1 MRIRK
6 RPAPKK
12 PYIPA
17 PVLPPSPE
25 VLALKASMAEVFSNM
40 RTQIDLDLMAKT
52 HAVGL
57 LHKVTCRDNYI
68 TAEVR
73 SEDLHVLAT
82 FTISTRVNIG
92 EVTLKLDVS
101 STFCD
106 YFNEA
111 ALRFKGLTA
120 LMSVATMIE
129 KTYVQT
135 WRFKA

>member
-1 MRIRK
+1 MRSRK
-6 RPAPKK
+6 RPQAPK
-12 PYIPA
+12 PYTPP

-25 VLALKASMAEVFSNM
+25 VLAFRASMADIFSNM

-57 LHKVTCRDNYI
+57 LHKVTCRDNYL

-73 SEDLHVLAT
+73 TQELDVLAS
-82 FTISTRVNIG
+82 FTIGTWVNIG
-92 EVTLKLDVS
+92 EVVLRLDVS

-106 YFNEA
+106 YFDEA
-111 ALRFKGLTA
+111 DTRFKALSA
-120 LMSVATMIE
+120 LMEVARMIH